1 MALPTFLELV
11 NDVLVRLRE
20 PEVATVNENVLSKV
34 IGKFVNDAKRQ
45 VEDAYN
51 WNALTDTL
59 TATTTANTFNYTLI
73 GSGARFKLLEVY
85 DVTNR
90 SHLTALPTV
99 EMTKLFIS
107 TPTPNTGEPA
117 YYNFNGI
124 DNNGDTAVDL
134 YPIPDAA
141 YSIYFNIYKP
151 QATLSTDSSIMLV
164 PSEPVIHLA
173 TAKALV
179 ERGEDGG
186 TQSSEMQALYKQV
199 LADYIAI
206 ESSRYPEEDSWD
218 VV

>member
-11 NDVLVRLRE
+11 NDVLVRMRE
-20 PEVATVNENVLSKV
+20 PEVATVNENVLSKIV
-34 IGKFVNDAKRQ
+34 GRFINDAKRQ

-59 TATTTANTFNYTLI
+59 TATTVASTFNYTLV

-90 SHLTALPTV
+90 QHLTAIPTV

-124 DNNGDTAVDL
+124 DNNGDTKVDL
-134 YPIPDAA
+134 YPIPDNS

-186 TQSSEMQALYKQV
+186 TQSSEMYSLYRQV

-206 ESSRYPEEDSWD
+206 EASRYPEEDSWEA
-218 VV
+218 V

>member
-11 NDVLVRLRE
+11 NDVLVRMRE
-20 PEVATVNENVLSKV
+20 PEVATVNENVLSKLV
-34 IGKFVNDAKRQ
+34 GRFINDAKRQ

-51 WNALTDTL
+51 WNALTETL
-59 TATTTANTFNYTLI
+59 TTTTISNTFNYILV
-73 GSGARFKLLEVY
+73 GSGARFKMIEVY

-90 SHLTALPTV
+90 QHLAAIPTT

-107 TPTPNTGEPA
+107 TPTPNNGIPA

-134 YPIPDAA
+134 YPIPDNS

-151 QATLSTDSSIMLV
+151 QPNLSTDSSIMLV

-179 ERGEDGG
+179 ERGEDQG
-186 TQSSEMQALYKQV
+186 TMSSEMYSLYKQV

-218 VV
+218 AV

>member
-1 MALPTFLELV
+1 MALPTFLDLV
-11 NDVLVRLRE
+11 NDVLVRMRE
-20 PEVATVNENVLSKV
+20 PEVSTVNENVLSKIV
-34 IGKFVNDAKRQ
+34 GRFINDAKRQ

-59 TATTTANTFNYTLI
+59 TATTTSGIFNYTLI
-73 GSGARFKLLEVY
+73 GSGARFKLIEVY

-90 SHLTALPTV
+90 QHLDSLPTT

-107 TPTPNTGEPA
+107 TPTPNTGAPA

-134 YPIPDAA
+134 YPIPDNA

-151 QATLSTDSSIMLV
+151 QETLSTDSSIMLV

-186 TQSSEMQALYKQV
+186 TQSSEMYSLYRQV

-206 ESSRYPEEDSWD
+206 ESSRYPEEDSWEA
-218 VV
+218 V

>member
-11 NDVLVRLRE
+11 NDVLVRMRE
-20 PEVATVNENVLSKV
+20 PEVATVNENVLSKIV
-34 IGKFVNDAKRQ
+34 GRFINDAKRQ

-59 TATTTANTFNYTLI
+59 TATTASGTFNYTLI

-124 DNNGDTAVDL
+124 DNNGDTKVDL
-134 YPIPDAA
+134 YPIPDNS

-151 QATLSTDSSIMLV
+151 QATLSTDSTIMLV

-186 TQSSEMQALYKQV
+186 TQSSEMYSLYRQV

-206 ESSRYPEEDSWD
+206 EASRYPEEDSWEA
-218 VV
+218 V

>member
-85 DVTNR
+85 DVTSR

-107 TPTPNTGEPA
+107 TSTPNTGEPA

-186 TQSSEMQALYKQV
+186 TQSSEMYALYKQV

>member
-11 NDVLVRLRE
+11 NDVLVRMRE
-20 PEVATVNENVLSKV
+20 PEVATVNENVLSKIV
-34 IGKFVNDAKRQ
+34 GRFINDAKRQ

-59 TATTTANTFNYTLI
+59 TATTVSGTFNYTLI

-124 DNNGDTAVDL
+124 DNNGDTKVDL
-134 YPIPDAA
+134 YPIPDNS

-186 TQSSEMQALYKQV
+186 TQSSEMYSLYRQV

-206 ESSRYPEEDSWD
+206 EASRYPEEDSWEA
-218 VV
+218 V

>member
-11 NDVLVRLRE
+11 NDVLVRMRE
-20 PEVATVNENVLSKV
+20 PEVATVNENVLSKIV
-34 IGKFVNDAKRQ
+34 GRFINDAKRQ

-59 TATTTANTFNYTLI
+59 TATTVASTFNYTLI

-124 DNNGDTAVDL
+124 DNNGDTKVDL
-134 YPIPDAA
+134 YPIPDNS

-151 QATLSTDSSIMLV
+151 QASLSTDSSIMLV

-186 TQSSEMQALYKQV
+186 TQSSEMYSLYRQV

-206 ESSRYPEEDSWD
+206 EASRYPEEDSWEA
-218 VV
+218 V

>member
-1 MALPTFLELV
+1 MALPTYLELV
-11 NDVLVRLRE
+11 NDVLVRMRE
-20 PEVATVNENVLSKV
+20 PEVSTVNQNVLSKIV
-34 IGKFVNDAKRQ
+34 GRFINDAKRQ

-59 TATTTANTFNYTLI
+59 TATTTAGTFNYTLV
-73 GSGARFKLLEVY
+73 GSGARFKLIEVY

-90 SHLTALPTV
+90 QHLDSLPTT

-107 TPTPNTGEPA
+107 TPTPNTGAPA

-134 YPIPDAA
+134 YPVPDSS

-151 QATLSTDSSIMLV
+151 QATLTTDSSIMLV

-186 TQSSEMQALYKQV
+186 TQSSEMYSLYRQV

-206 ESSRYPEEDSWD
+206 EASRYPEEDSWEA
-218 VV
+218 V

>member
-11 NDVLVRLRE
+11 NDVLVRMRE
-20 PEVATVNENVLSKV
+20 PEVATVNENVLSKIV
-34 IGKFVNDAKRQ
+34 GRFINDAKRQ

-59 TATTTANTFNYTLI
+59 TATTVASTFNYTLI

-124 DNNGDTAVDL
+124 DNNGDTKVDL
-134 YPIPDAA
+134 YPIPDNA

-186 TQSSEMQALYKQV
+186 TQSSEMYSLYRQV

-206 ESSRYPEEDSWD
+206 EASRYPEEDSWEA
-218 VV
+218 V

>member
-1 MALPTFLELV
+1 MALPTYLELV
-11 NDVLVRLRE
+11 NDVLVRMRE
-20 PEVATVNENVLSKV
+20 PEVATVNENVLSKIV
-34 IGKFVNDAKRQ
+34 GRFINDAKRQ

-59 TATTTANTFNYTLI
+59 TATTVASTFNYTLI

-124 DNNGDTAVDL
+124 DNNGDTKVDL
-134 YPIPDAA
+134 YPIPDNA

-151 QATLSTDSSIMLV
+151 QATLTTDSSIMLV

-186 TQSSEMQALYKQV
+186 TQSSEMYSLYRQV

-206 ESSRYPEEDSWD
+206 EASRYPEEDSWEA
-218 VV
+218 V

>member
-186 TQSSEMQALYKQV
+186 TQSSEMYALYKQV

>member
-1 MALPTFLELV
+1 MALPTFLDLV

-20 PEVATVNENVLSKV
+20 PEVSTVDENVLSKIV
-34 IGKFVNDAKRQ
+34 GKFINDAKRQ

-59 TATTTANTFNYTLI
+59 TATTVASTFNYTLV

-90 SHLTALPTV
+90 QHLTAIPTV

-107 TPTPNTGEPA
+107 TPTPNTGIPA

-134 YPIPDAA
+134 YPIPNNS

-151 QATLSTDSSIMLV
+151 QASLSTDSSIMLV

-186 TQSSEMQALYKQV
+186 TQSSEMYALYKQV

-218 VV
+218 AV

>member
-11 NDVLVRLRE
+11 NDVLVRMRE
-20 PEVATVNENVLSKV
+20 PEVSTVNENVLSKIV
-34 IGKFVNDAKRQ
+34 GRFINDAKRQ

-59 TATTTANTFNYTLI
+59 TATTTSGIFNYTLI
-73 GSGARFKLLEVY
+73 GSGARFKLIEVY

-90 SHLTALPTV
+90 QHLDSLPTT

-107 TPTPNTGEPA
+107 TPTPNTGAPA

-134 YPIPDAA
+134 YPVPDNA

-151 QATLSTDSSIMLV
+151 QASLSTDSSIMLV
-164 PSEPVIHLA
+164 PSEPVVHLA

-186 TQSSEMQALYKQV
+186 TVSSEMYALYKQV

-218 VV
+218 AV

>member
-11 NDVLVRLRE
+11 NDVLVRMRE
-20 PEVATVNENVLSKV
+20 PEVATVNENVLSKIV
-34 IGKFVNDAKRQ
+34 GRFINDAKRQ

-59 TATTTANTFNYTLI
+59 TATTVASTFNYTLI

-124 DNNGDTAVDL
+124 DNNGDTKVDL
-134 YPIPDAA
+134 YPIPDNS

-186 TQSSEMQALYKQV
+186 TQSSEMYSLYRQV

-206 ESSRYPEEDSWD
+206 EASRYPEEDSWEA
-218 VV
+218 V

>member
-11 NDVLVRLRE
+11 NDVLVRMRE
-20 PEVATVNENVLSKV
+20 PEVATVNENVLSKIV
-34 IGKFVNDAKRQ
+34 GRFINDAKRQ

-59 TATTTANTFNYTLI
+59 TATTVNGIFNYTLV

-90 SHLTALPTV
+90 QHLTSIPTT

-107 TPTPNTGEPA
+107 TSTPNTGEPS

-124 DNNGDTAVDL
+124 DSNGDTAVDL
-134 YPIPDAA
+134 YPVPNDV

-151 QATLSTDSSIMLV
+151 QANLILDTNTMVV

-186 TQSSEMQALYKQV
+186 TQSSEMYSLYRQV

-206 ESSRYPEEDSWD
+206 EASRYPEEDSWEA
-218 VV
+218 V

>member
-11 NDVLVRLRE
+11 NDVLVRMRE
-20 PEVATVNENVLSKV
+20 PEVATVNENTLSKV
-34 IGKFVNDAKRQ
+34 VGKFVNDAKRQ

-59 TATTTANTFNYTLI
+59 TATTTSGVFNYTLV

-90 SHLTALPTV
+90 QHLDAIPTT

-124 DNNGDTAVDL
+124 DNNGDTKVDL
-134 YPIPDAA
+134 YPIPDNA

-151 QATLSTDSSIMLV
+151 QAALSTDSSIMLV

-186 TQSSEMQALYKQV
+186 TQSSEMYALYRQV

-206 ESSRYPEEDSWD
+206 EASRYPEEDSWEA
-218 VV
+218 V

>member
-51 WNALTDTL
+51 WNSLTDTL

-90 SHLTALPTV
+90 IHLTALPTV

-107 TPTPNTGEPA
+107 TPTPNYGEPT

-124 DNNGDTAVDL
+124 DNNGDTKVDL

-186 TQSSEMQALYKQV
+186 TQSSEMYALYKQV

-218 VV
+218 AV

>member
-20 PEVATVNENVLSKV
+20 PEVSTVNENVLSKIV
-34 IGKFVNDAKRQ
+34 GRFINDAKRQ

-59 TATTTANTFNYTLI
+59 TATTTSGTFNYTLV
-73 GSGARFKLLEVY
+73 GSGARFKLIEVY

-90 SHLTALPTV
+90 QHLDSLPTT

-107 TPTPNTGEPA
+107 TPTPNTGAPA

-134 YPIPDAA
+134 YPVPDNA

-151 QATLSTDSSIMLV
+151 QASLSTDSSIMLV

-186 TQSSEMQALYKQV
+186 TQSSEMYALYKQV

-206 ESSRYPEEDSWD
+206 ESSRYIEEDSWD
-218 VV
+218 AV

>member
-11 NDVLVRLRE
+11 NDVLVRMRE
-20 PEVATVNENVLSKV
+20 PEVATVNENVLSKIV
-34 IGKFVNDAKRQ
+34 GRFINDAKRQ

-59 TATTTANTFNYTLI
+59 TATTVASTFNYTLI

-124 DNNGDTAVDL
+124 DNNGDTKVDL
-134 YPIPDAA
+134 YPIPDNS

-151 QATLSTDSSIMLV
+151 QATLSTDSTIMLV

-186 TQSSEMQALYKQV
+186 TQSSEMYSLYRQV

-206 ESSRYPEEDSWD
+206 EASRYPEEDSWEA
-218 VV
+218 V

>member
-11 NDVLVRLRE
+11 NDVLVRMRE
-20 PEVATVNENVLSKV
+20 PEVSTVNENVLSKIV
-34 IGKFVNDAKRQ
+34 GRFINDAKRQ
-45 VEDAYN
+45 VEDSYN

-59 TATTTANTFNYTLI
+59 TATTTAGVFNYTLI
-73 GSGARFKLLEVY
+73 GSGARFKLIEVY
-85 DVTNR
+85 DVTNGQ
-90 SHLTALPTV
+90 HLDALPTV

-107 TPTPNTGEPA
+107 TPTPNTGVPA

-134 YPIPDAA
+134 YPVPDNA

-151 QATLSTDSSIMLV
+151 QASLSTDSSIMLV

-186 TQSSEMQALYKQV
+186 TQSSEMYSLYRQV

-206 ESSRYPEEDSWD
+206 EASRYPEEDSWD
-218 VV
+218 AV

>member
-1 MALPTFLELV
+1 MALPTFLDLV
-11 NDVLVRLRE
+11 NDVLVRMRE
-20 PEVATVNENVLSKV
+20 PEVSTVNENVLSKV
-34 IGKFVNDAKRQ
+34 VGKFINDAKRQ

-59 TATTTANTFNYTLI
+59 TATTTSGTFNYTLV
-73 GSGARFKLLEVY
+73 GSGARFKLIEVY

-90 SHLTALPTV
+90 QHLDSLPTT

-107 TPTPNTGEPA
+107 TPTPNTGAPT

-134 YPIPDAA
+134 YPVPDDA

-186 TQSSEMQALYKQV
+186 TQSSEMYNLYRQV

-206 ESSRYPEEDSWD
+206 EASRYPEEDSWEA
-218 VV
+218 V